1 MLFFLD
7 TNIIVDLLQK
17 RDPHFDLASEIFNFS
32 TKENLELYASSH
44 SIATVHYICKKN
56 IKEAKLRELI
66 DEVLNFLKI
75 IPVDEEILRK
85 SIKSNH
91 KDFEDSIQ
99 IFCAHQIKNLTG
111 IITRNI
117 KDFST
122 SEIPVFAPD
131 EALNLIQ
138 KKYL

>member
-1 MLFFLD
+1 MNFFLD

-17 RDPHFDLASEIFNFS
+17 RNPHFEIASEIFNYS
-32 TKENLELYASSH
+32 TKVNLELYVSSH
-44 SIATVHYICKKN
+44 SIATLHYICKKN
-56 IKEAKLRELI
+56 IKEAELRELI
-66 DEVLNFLKI
+66 DEFLNFIKI
-75 IPVDEEILRK
+75 IPIDEGILRK
-85 SIKSNH
+85 SLKSNH
-91 KDFEDSIQ
+91 KDFEDAIQ
-99 IFCAHQIKNLTG
+99 IFCAHKIEKIDG
-111 IITRNI
+111 IITRNL

>member
-1 MLFFLD
+1 MNFFLD
-7 TNIIVDLLQK
+7 SNIIVDLVKK
-17 RDPHFDLASEIFNFS
+17 REPHFDIVSEIFNLS
-32 TKENLELYASSH
+32 TKEKITLHTSSH
-44 SIATVHYICKKN
+44 SIATLHYICKKN
-56 IKEAKLRELI
+56 FKETELQDLI
-66 DEVLNFLKI
+66 DELLNFFSV
-75 IPVDEEILRK
+75 IPVDEDVLKK
-85 SIKSNH
+85 SLKSQH
-91 KDFEDSIQ
+91 KDFEDAIQ

-111 IITRNI
+111 IITRNL

>member
-1 MLFFLD
+1 MFFFLD

-17 RDPHFDLASEIFNFS
+17 RVPHFDLASEIFNFS
-32 TKENLELYASSH
+32 TKENIVLFASSH

-56 IKEAKLRELI
+56 IKEAELRELI
-66 DEVLNFLKI
+66 NEVLNFLKI

-91 KDFEDSIQ
+91 KDFEDAIQ

>member
-17 RDPHFDLASEIFNFS
+17 RDPHFDLASSIFNFS
-32 TKENLELYASSH
+32 TKENIQLYVSSH

-56 IKEAKLRELI
+56 IEEAELRELI

-85 SIKSNH
+85 SLKSNH
-91 KDFEDSIQ
+91 KDFEDAIQ